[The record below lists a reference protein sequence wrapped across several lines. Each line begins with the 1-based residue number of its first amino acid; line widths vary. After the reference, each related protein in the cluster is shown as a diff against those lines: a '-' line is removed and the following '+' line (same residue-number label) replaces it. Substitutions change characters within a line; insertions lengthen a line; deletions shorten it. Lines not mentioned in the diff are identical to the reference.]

1 MSNIL
6 LGDELISG
14 SNLMIG
20 HQRNIVKKK
29 SKISTAKN
37 IDWMNGF

>member
-20 HQRNIVKKK
+20 QRNIVKKK